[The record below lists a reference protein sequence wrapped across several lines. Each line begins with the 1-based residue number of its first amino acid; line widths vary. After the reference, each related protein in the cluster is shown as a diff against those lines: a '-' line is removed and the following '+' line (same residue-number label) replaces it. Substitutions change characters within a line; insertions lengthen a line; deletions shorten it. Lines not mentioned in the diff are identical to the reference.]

1 MGERAIA
8 LPKVGGTTDNN
19 DLTLQIQE
27 GPAGRL
33 EELLKTLSEDLART
47 REPFVCLNFAWAWE
61 ENPPA
66 RHTLPSG
73 SVIPRCNQSLSS
85 DLY

>member
-1 MGERAIA
+1 MGEKAIA
-8 LPKVGGTTDNN
+8 LPKVGGTTDSH

-47 REPFVCLNFAWAWE
+47 REPFVCLNFA
-61 ENPPA
+61 
-66 RHTLPSG
+66 
-73 SVIPRCNQSLSS
+73 
-85 DLY
+85 